1 MKKILFGAIFL
12 CLTIYSK
19 DNVVKVK
26 NDNLLY
32 IIEVLQ
38 KEMTEKKIENLKNS
52 DIEIHLR
59 NLEKNYFYRVGII
72 KLGKVE
78 NENVESHVKEGAKA
92 DINGEIFKEF
102 NKLLTVD
109 FSKCNLKYP
118 VDQTGKMIKGVPRL
132 IKKLE
137 TRVEEDGTI
146 VYRALAV
153 VDSETYRNFPYSD
166 LPLPNLLK
174 EEIKEKNYICPD
186 YYNGE

>member
-59 NLEKNYFYRVGII
+59 NLEKNYFYPVGIL
-72 KLGKVE
+72 KLSGNV
-78 NENVESHVKEGAKA
+78 NETVESNVKEGARA

-118 VDQTGKMIKGVPRL
+118 TDQTGKTIKGIPIL

-137 TRVEEDGTI
+137 TRIEKDGTV
-146 VYRALAV
+146 VYRALAA
-153 VDSETYRNFPYSD
+153 VDSETYKNFPYSD
-166 LPLPNLLK
+166 LPFPNLLK
-174 EEIKEKNYICPD
+174 EGIIEKNYICPD